1 MTHVPLLSPLEAL
14 FLLAATAEFEDD
26 PAAYIFGV
34 SVDVSLACLDAF
46 R

>member
-1 MTHVPLLSPLEAL
+1 MAYVALLSPLKAL